1 MAWLQFT
8 EKRSNTAG
16 GGFRISADQDSEE
29 EIGLNC
35 CSLNI
40 CRSPTRFTR
49 ITIKTFPCSTTS
61 TLPPTYIYFKLFKWD
76 SHAKDYLKAS
86 QTNMTLDEYRSF
98 VLSMKNIDV
107 KLDQMLAAAGVQME
121 TPGEQQ
127 QQQPQPQQQAV
138 PPPYKAIKMEAS
150 STAEDDFVDS
160 LTMADVRDI
169 PY

>member
-1 MAWLQFT
+1 
-8 EKRSNTAG
+8 
-16 GGFRISADQDSEE
+16 
-29 EIGLNC
+29 
-35 CSLNI
+35 
-40 CRSPTRFTR
+40 
-49 ITIKTFPCSTTS
+49 
-61 TLPPTYIYFKLFKWD
+61 
-76 SHAKDYLKAS
+76 
-86 QTNMTLDEYRSF
+86 MTLDEYRSF

-160 LTMADVRDI
+160 LTMADIRDI